1 MGYDGTVAINL
12 ERIMRHLIKLVTVQ
26 PFRQFYTVET
36 ELRTLCGAY
45 YSPQSPAEVG
55 LRIDLITHRSI
66 IRHVDEICP
75 DCLKSAQPDIARMFD
90 DACNL

>member
-1 MGYDGTVAINL
+1 
-12 ERIMRHLIKLVTVQ
+12 MRHLIKVDTVRRG
-26 PFRQFYTVET
+26 RQFYAVQT
-36 ELRTLCGAY
+36 ELRTICGAH

-75 DCLKSAQPDIARMFD
+75 DCWKSVQPARAAIAKARG
-90 DACNL
+90 A